1 MVTSVLPYTADT
13 AGKRQALGSPRN
25 ATPRNSKPLSNASVL
40 SSMSRMTR
48 IRSPICRQTQVG
60 ALKQAKASAA
70 AEEGHSGSN
79 SYLVLWGVVALRVV
93 AVDLSVME
101 QVVVHQVPA
110 PALVVAAEQ
119 GHVSL
124 ALHGRPLGGDAYH
137 RHRSQR
143 TFPPDLPRVSPF
155 READFPACA
164 VRALGDGVAMESEA
178 VLLHVN
184 VARAVYGA
192 QTVLEGLQLQ
202 ETTQERQFT
211 HNQNKEQVNGVFLQ
225 QQLLHTENLDF
236 DLDFLTF

>member
-48 IRSPICRQTQVG
+48 IRSPICRRTQVE
-60 ALKQAKASAA
+60 ALNRASKNRQLR
-70 AEEGHSGSN
+70 GDSGSS
-79 SYLVLWGVVALRVV
+79 SYLILWRIVALWVIAIDLAVV
-93 AVDLSVME
+93 E

-137 RHRSQR
+137 RHRPEGA
-143 TFPPDLPRVSPF
+143 FPPDLPRVSPF
-155 READFPACA
+155 REAYFAAGA
-164 VRALGDGVAMESEA
+164 VRALGDGVAVQGEA

-184 VARAVYGA
+184 IAGAVYGA

-202 ETTQERQFT
+202 DTTFMYSQTLFYNIR
-211 HNQNKEQVNGVFLQ
+211 GRRGAIIALM
-225 QQLLHTENLDF
+225 ENLDINF
-236 DLDFLTF
+236 ELLAL